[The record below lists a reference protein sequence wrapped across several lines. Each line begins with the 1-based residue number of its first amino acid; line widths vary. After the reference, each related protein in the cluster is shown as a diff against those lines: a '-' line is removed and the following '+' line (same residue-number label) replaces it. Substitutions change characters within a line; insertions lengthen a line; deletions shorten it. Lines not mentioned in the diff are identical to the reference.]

1 LRYNR
6 SAMRELDDSG
16 RPNLYTTRLQ
26 KGGALLDSMRA
37 LTLVWSD
44 AESVAEHVAAN
55 VIGLPSRHRVR
66 DVIQR
71 AFIPRLVQSTPKD
84 LWRVAAA
91 LERAG
96 ADRSVLVPLHYYLTA
111 DSEPLLWDFVVEEL
125 YPRAGTGQE
134 VSTEDVLRF
143 INGRPD
149 ELFASGRWTATVATK
164 VARGVLVA
172 LRDYGV
178 LVGASKKRISSLHV
192 PVESFALIARIRY
205 ERGYR
210 GEGVV
215 HDDVWKLFY
224 LGRTAVERFLADTSA
239 RHLLRYESAG
249 PVVRIEFPEM
259 SLVEYGGYCTRRA
272 TEAARV

>member
-1 LRYNR
+1 MRYNHGAVR
-6 SAMRELDDSG
+6 DQDCTV
-16 RPNLYTTRLQ
+16 RPRRYTTRLQ
-26 KGGALLDSMRA
+26 KGGALLDSIRA
-37 LTLVWSD
+37 LTLVWGDADSD
-44 AESVAEHVAAN
+44 ADHLAAN

-66 DVIQR
+66 DVVQR
-71 AFIPRLVQSTPKD
+71 AFVPRLVESTPPN
-84 LWRVAAA
+84 LWRAAAA

-96 ADRSVLVPLHYYLTA
+96 ADRSVIVPVHYYATA

-143 INGRPD
+143 IDRRPD
-149 ELFASGRWTATVATK
+149 ELFASRRWTATVATK

-178 LVGASKKRISSLHV
+178 LVGANKKRLGSLYV
-192 PVESFALIARIRY
+192 PVESFALIARIRH

-210 GEGVV
+210 GEGAV
-215 HDDVWKLFY
+215 DDEAWKLFF
-224 LGRTAVERFLADTSA
+224 LGRTAVERFLAEADA
-239 RHLLRYESAG
+239 QHLLRYESAG

-259 SLVEYGGYCTRRA
+259 SLEEYAGYCARRT